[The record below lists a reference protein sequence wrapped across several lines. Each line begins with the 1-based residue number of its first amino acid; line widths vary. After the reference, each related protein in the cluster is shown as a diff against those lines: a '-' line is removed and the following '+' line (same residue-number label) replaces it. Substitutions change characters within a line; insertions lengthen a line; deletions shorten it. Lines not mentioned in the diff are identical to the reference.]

1 MSCWPVWGV
10 PETVGTTVFN
20 GGAAYAS
27 ISLAAGYVPF
37 SKLANVRSLVPVGVV
52 AAPEIAS
59 RNPVIP
65 VKLTQSTAT
74 SVTAQALERSRELV
88 ALLSNSSDSNSSDPF
103 GDKDAP
109 NDQSVIVRV
118 AAIDVAGGCD
128 ALTDTTKSL
137 VGTDRKVVGCARSC
151 PVTLDV
157 SQDVALDFGDP
168 TCTHLDDCAE
178 LSTPSATP

>member
-1 MSCWPVWGV
+1 MLDYVRLDGV
-10 PETVGTTVFN
+10 PSCLPNHLVAWCAEKSGT
-20 GGAAYAS
+20 
-27 ISLAAGYVPF
+27 P
-37 SKLANVRSLVPVGVV
+37 GVCR
-52 AAPEIAS
+52 PLPN
-59 RNPVIP
+59 RRRCIP